1 MKSPVNNLILVFLA
15 ILVFSTPAISQTDQ
29 QKNKSTSG
37 PLPDSLFFNSLVNVY
52 VHSIDQADTI
62 LALKIWSPTTEIS
75 FINPGGTEYGWKEI
89 KNIYKMFHDNFSAR
103 KLSFYDLKFS
113 YYGDVSWVTFYWIFD
128 ATLKSN
134 NTAVQTK
141 GRETQI
147 WRKINYEWRLV
158 HVHYSGM
165 PVTNEG
171 QGF

>member
-1 MKSPVNNLILVFLA
+1 MKSPVINLIFVFVSLL
-15 ILVFSTPAISQTDQ
+15 IFSAPAYSQAEQ
-29 QKNKSTSG
+29 EKNQSIRG
-37 PLPDSLFFNSLVNVY
+37 PLPDSLFFDSLVNVY

-62 LALKIWSPTTEIS
+62 LALKIWSPTSEIS
-75 FINPGGTEYGWKEI
+75 FINPRGTEYGWSGI

-113 YYGDVSWVTFYWIFD
+113 YYGDVSWVTFYWVFD
-128 ATLKSN
+128 ATLKPN
-134 NTAVQTK
+134 HAAVQTK

-147 WRKINYEWRLV
+147 WRKVNYEWRLV

-165 PVTNEG
+165 PVKGEG

>member
-1 MKSPVNNLILVFLA
+1 MKTQANSLILVFAA
-15 ILVFSTPAISQTDQ
+15 ILVFSAPAISQPDQ
-29 QKNKSTSG
+29 QKNQSNRS
-37 PLPDSLFFNSLVNVY
+37 PLPDSVFFNSLINHY
-52 VHSIDQADTI
+52 IHSIEQADTV
-62 LALKIWSPTTEIS
+62 LALKIWSPTSEIS
-75 FINPGGTEYGWKEI
+75 FMNPRGTEYGWNGI
-89 KNIYKMFHDNFSAR
+89 KNIYKMFHDSFSAR

-128 ATLKSN
+128 ATLKSD

-165 PVTNEG
+165 PVTSEV